1 MPIIADKSAAARQQ
15 LRLTPSSC
23 RVKLKAYMKTYR
35 SNGQSAFRDYATA
48 AAEEYAVAH
57 ELAQCAKV
65 EVYHLLAT
73 ELFQRVNA
81 ARAKTLTAFAQ
92 LKQFE
97 D

>member
-1 MPIIADKSAAARQQ
+1 
-15 LRLTPSSC
+15 
-23 RVKLKAYMKTYR
+23 MKTYR
-35 SNGQSAFRDYATA
+35 SDGQSAFRDYATA

-81 ARAKTLTAFAQ
+81 ARVKTVAAFAI